1 MIKRLLFFLF
11 WLLTMAGIGCTNESP
26 WEKSMTAAQ
35 KAIERHEYDYAE
47 GLLLDALPQAEMWGD
62 SDHRLAT
69 VLYKL
74 GEVYRRQQDFAKAE
88 PYFWRALPIWVRSLG
103 AEHPE
108 IAKGLS
114 SLAQVYA
121 SRQEY
126 TKSEPLIKRALKIQE
141 KAFGF
146 GHPNLLQSL
155 EQYSDLLKLMNRQ
168 VRAGKIDRRIK
179 NILNKPRY

>member
-1 MIKRLLFFLF
+1 MIKRLLFS
-11 WLLTMAGIGCTNESP
+11 LLWILILAGLGCKNESL
-26 WEKSMTAAQ
+26 WDKSMLEVQ
-35 KAIERHEYDYAE
+35 EAIERHEYDYAE
-47 GLLLDALPQAEMWGD
+47 GLLLNVLPQAEMWGD

-69 VLYKL
+69 VLYNL

-103 AEHPE
+103 AEHQE

-114 SLAQVYA
+114 SLAQIYA

-126 TKSEPLIKRALKIQE
+126 AKSEPLIKQALKIQE
-141 KAFGF
+141 KAFGLW
-146 GHPNLLQSL
+146 HPNLLQSL

-168 VRAGKIDRRIK
+168 VIARKIDRRIK
-179 NILNKPRY
+179 KILNKQR